1 MSEIDYEAEYNNRA
15 RVPEH
20 PAIIEGWARDAAAF
34 RDAATAELDLA
45 YGPRPRNR
53 VDLFFPAAGRK
64 VERLAVFI
72 HGGYW
77 QMLDKSSF
85 SHLARGPLAHG
96 IAVAVPTYTL
106 CPEVGIGEIIDEMRG
121 LVRYLHDRFGLP
133 MAVSGHSAGGHLA
146 ATLLATDWTARGLPE
161 AVVRA
166 AQPISGLFDL
176 APLVTTNLNRAL
188 KLDSVEAGRVSP
200 LNWPAPAGLDLHAW
214 VGGAE
219 SDEFLRQSRE
229 IVDEWIE
236 GGVRGEYFEATGA
249 NHFTVIAP
257 LADPGSDMTRDL
269 VALTPGQG
277 S

>member
-20 PAIIEGWARDAAAF
+20 PSIIEGWARDAAAF
-34 RDAATAELDLA
+34 RALARMEADLA
-45 YGPRPRNR
+45 YGPRTRNR
-53 VDLFFPAAGRK
+53 ADLFLPSAGGS

-77 QMLDKSSF
+77 QGLDKSFF

-96 IAVAVPTYTL
+96 IAVAVPAYTL
-106 CPEVGIGEIIDEMRG
+106 CPEVGIGDIIAEMRD
-121 LVRYLHDRFGLP
+121 LVRFLHGRYGLP

-146 ATLLATDWTARGLPE
+146 AALLATDWTALGLPE
-161 AVVRA
+161 AVVQA
-166 AQPISGLFDL
+166 AQPISGVFDL
-176 APLVTTNLNRAL
+176 APLVPTSLNVAL
-188 KLDSVEAGRVSP
+188 KLDSVEAGRLSP
-200 LNWPAPAGLDLHAW
+200 LNWAAPAGLDLHAW

-229 IVDEWIE
+229 IVDEWTE
-236 GGVRGEYFEATGA
+236 GGVRAEYVEVDGA

-257 LADPGSDMTRDL
+257 LTDPDSDITRDL
-269 VALTPGQG
+269 AGLTPPPPR
-277 S
+277 

>member
-1 MSEIDYEAEYNNRA
+1 MTGIDYEAEYNNRA

-34 RDAATAELDLA
+34 RNTASAELDLA
-45 YGPRPRNR
+45 YGPRQRNR
-53 VDLFFPAAGRK
+53 VDLFFPAADRR
-64 VERLAVFI
+64 VERLAIFI

-77 QMLDKSSF
+77 QMLDKSYF

-96 IAVAVPTYTL
+96 IAVAMPTYTL
-106 CPEVGIGEIIDEMRG
+106 CPEVGIGEIIEEMRA
-121 LVRYLHDRFGLP
+121 LVRFLHDRYRLP

-146 ATLLATDWTARGLPE
+146 AALLATDWTARGLPE
-161 AVVRA
+161 AVVPA

-176 APLVTTNLNRAL
+176 VPLVATTLNRAL

-200 LNWPAPAGLDLHAW
+200 LNWPSPAGLALHAW

-236 GGVRGEYFEATGA
+236 GGVRAEYFEATGA

-257 LADPGSDMTRDL
+257 LAEPDSDMTRDL
-269 VALTPGQG
+269 AALTPGRG
-277 S
+277 G

>member
-34 RDAATAELDLA
+34 REVAIMEADVG

-53 VDLFFPAAGRK
+53 VDLFFPSADRS
-64 VERLAVFI
+64 VQRLAIFI

-77 QMLDKSSF
+77 QGLDRHFF

-96 IAVAVPTYTL
+96 IAVALPTYTL
-106 CPEVGIGEIIDEMRG
+106 CPEVGIGDIVNEMRDLVGFLHGRYG
-121 LVRYLHDRFGLP
+121 LR

-146 ATLLATDWTARGLPE
+146 AALLATDWTALGLPE
-161 AVVRA
+161 AVVPA
-166 AQPISGLFDL
+166 AQPISGVFDL
-176 APLVTTNLNRAL
+176 APLVPTSLNTAL

-219 SDEFLRQSRE
+219 SSEFLRQSQE

-236 GGVRGEYFEATGA
+236 GGVRAEYFELDGA

-257 LADPGSDMTRDL
+257 LTDPDSDITRDL
-269 VALTPGQG
+269 AVLTPPRPC
-277 S
+277 

>member
-34 RDAATAELDLA
+34 RDSAVLEADLA
-45 YGPRPRNR
+45 YGERPRNR
-53 VDLFFPAAGRK
+53 LDVFFPSAGK
-64 VERLAVFI
+64 TVDRLAVFI

-77 QMLDKSSF
+77 QGLDHSFF

-96 IAVAVPTYTL
+96 VAVAVPTYTL
-106 CPEVGIGEIIDEMRG
+106 CPEVRIGDIVEEMR
-121 LVRYLHDRFGLP
+121 LACRFLRDRFHVP

-146 ATLLATDWTARGLPE
+146 ATMLATDWGADGPI
-161 AVVRA
+161 VHA

-176 APLVTTNLNRAL
+176 APLIPTSLNAALRLDEAEARAQ
-188 KLDSVEAGRVSP
+188 SP
-200 LNWPAPAGLDLHAW
+200 LFWPAPVECRLHAW
-214 VGGAE
+214 VGGEE
-219 SDEFLRQSRE
+219 SNEFHCQSRD
-229 IVDEWIE
+229 IVDVW
-236 GGVRGEYFEATGA
+236 GKASVDTGYFSLAGA

-257 LADPGSDMTRDL
+257 LADPDSDMTRDL
-269 VALTPGQG
+269 VTLSA